1 MSEEVPVLVQ
11 APSILPDSSCNEP
24 SINNIF
30 NMLVE
35 LVKKNKLM
43 TFFIIVLIGVIIYYF
58 IKVKPFKGSAFT
70 HDHDHYHHSHEHIQQ
85 SQQQHIQQS
94 QQQHIQQQHIQQQ
107 QSQQQHIQQQQPQ
120 TNQEI
125 EKMLMDQVFRQQEQF
140 VQPSL
145 EEEPQRQLPNQLIQN
160 PLDQV
165 KQPIHILNDVDETD
179 HYDVVPENG
188 MKLDLKA
195 RSS

>member
-11 APSILPDSSCNEP
+11 ASSILPESTCNEP

-43 TFFIIVLIGVIIYYF
+43 TFFIIVLIAVIIYYF

-70 HDHDHYHHSHEHIQQ
+70 HDHDHYHHSHEPLP
-85 SQQQHIQQS
+85 QQQVQQHLS
-94 QQQHIQQQHIQQQ
+94 QPQQVQQHLPQQQA
-107 QSQQQHIQQQQPQ
+107 PQ

-125 EKMLMDQVFRQQEQF
+125 EKMLMDQVFRQQEQKEQF
-140 VQPSL
+140 IQQSN
-145 EEEPQRQLPNQLIQN
+145 EEPPQRQLPNQLIQN

-165 KQPIHILNDVDETD
+165 KQPIHILNDVDQLD
-179 HYDVVPENG
+179 GYDIVPDNG
-188 MKLDLKA
+188 MILDLKA
-195 RSS
+195 RPN